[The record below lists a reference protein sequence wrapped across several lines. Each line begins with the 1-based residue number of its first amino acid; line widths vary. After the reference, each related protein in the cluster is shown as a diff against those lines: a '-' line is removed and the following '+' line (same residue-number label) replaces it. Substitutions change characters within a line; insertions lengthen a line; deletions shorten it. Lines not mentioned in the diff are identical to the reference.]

1 MGPSGTKV
9 GRHNMADEPITTV
22 PVNSIE
28 QRSAPIHSFPKPCYA
43 VGVALIVYLVTAI
56 AAILVIHLDA
66 LSFLAGSRLLRAHSM
81 CAAFGMLGATVA
93 AIRKY
98 YRTLITQT
106 TARAA
111 GQPVPPNDWTFG
123 WLYYYLTRPLLG
135 GVLGALVYTLSF
147 VGIQILVSPKQI
159 AISSEGRYLLFG
171 LSFLS
176 GFAVSHVLDALEAL
190 ARKLFRARDD
200 VMNTER

>member
-1 MGPSGTKV
+1 MTDETNTTLPVATASVERTCGPAAG
-9 GRHNMADEPITTV
+9 
-22 PVNSIE
+22 
-28 QRSAPIHSFPKPCYA
+28 FPKPCYA
-43 VGVALIVYLVTAI
+43 VGIGLILYLITAI
-56 AAILVIHLDA
+56 VAILVIHLDT
-66 LSFLAGSRLLRAHSM
+66 LSILASSGLLRAHSM

-98 YRTLITQT
+98 YRTLITET
-106 TARAA
+106 KSRAT
-111 GQPVPPNDWTFG
+111 GQPTPSNDWTFG

-135 GVLGALVYTLSF
+135 GVLGAMVYTLSF

-159 AISSEGRYLLFG
+159 NISSEGRYLLFA

-176 GFAVSHVLDALEAL
+176 GFAVSHALDALEAI

-200 VMNTER
+200 QMNTER

>member
-1 MGPSGTKV
+1 
-9 GRHNMADEPITTV
+9 MADEEQTTV
-22 PVNSIE
+22 PVNSVDQKI
-28 QRSAPIHSFPKPCYA
+28 PPTHGFPKPCYV
-43 VGVALIVYLVTAI
+43 VGIALLLYLVIAM
-56 AAILVIHLDA
+56 AAILVIHLDT
-66 LSFLAGSRLLRAHSM
+66 LSVLVNSRLLRAHSM

-98 YRTLITQT
+98 YRTLITET

-111 GQPVPPNDWTFG
+111 GQPTPPNDWTFG
-123 WLYYYLTRPLLG
+123 WLYYYVTRPLLG

-147 VGIQILVSPKQI
+147 VGIQILVNPKQI
-159 AISSEGRYLLFG
+159 EISSEGRYLLFA

-176 GFAVSHVLDALEAL
+176 GFAVSHVLDALEAI

-200 VMNTER
+200 LMNTER